1 MSRFLKNTI
10 ALLAIIVALA
20 SCTKESI
27 VYSDQDDS
35 AVVRAFKSAGAG
47 NDGDVIPG
55 AAALPPSMPSTDA
68 DDAGED
74 GSTTSGNI
82 SDDDDD
88 ESDDDASVKRNAQ
101 NK

>member
-1 MSRFLKNTI
+1 MSKSLKNII
-10 ALLAIIVALA
+10 ALVAIVVALA
-20 SCTKESI
+20 SCSKNSVIYPDLEESADG
-27 VYSDQDDS
+27 V
-35 AVVRAFKSAGAG
+35 FKTASAGESV
-47 NDGDVIPG
+47 DQSSG
-55 AAALPPSMPSTDA
+55 AAALPPSMPSTGTD
-68 DDAGED
+68 GEGGD